1 MSHPTERGCAFCWP
15 LTPRGRIV
23 LGPRIGICE
32 GCAGDIQEALRSP
45 PASAAQI
52 PGHRPVPNA
61 NGRHTAF
68 YAGRGVSV
76 AGIQPVPLG
85 IPGFLMEFMGFTYL
99 TLDRLGSFVAG
110 TAGKRLTYKAYI
122 Q

>member
-1 MSHPTERGCAFCWP
+1 MPDRGCAFCWP

-85 IPGFLMEFMGFTYL
+85 IPGFTGDACAICNSFTMI
-99 TLDRLGSFVAG
+99 RSG
-110 TAGKRLTYKAYI
+110 TCQTCLSCGETSGCS
-122 Q
+122 